1 MMGYFERGLAD
12 RDSFHEKGFEKIN
25 QTVIVYYARSRNIAK
40 IMVPITTFLINISNI
55 AVYIVGIYFL
65 TGNEIGLGTLLA
77 VIMYGELLTRPI
89 KKLSTSMASVETS
102 FSSIKRYFRLLT
114 IKRMKHNIQR

>member
-1 MMGYFERGLAD
+1 
-12 RDSFHEKGFEKIN
+12 
-25 QTVIVYYARSRNIAK
+25 
-40 IMVPITTFLINISNI
+40 MVPITTFLINISNI

-102 FSSIKRYFRLLT
+102 FSSIKRIFSIIDYQ
-114 IKRMKHNIQR
+114 RMKHNIQR